1 MNVPLTKEELRLARL
16 KKLDPSGSDS
26 AVNSSSCCKDA
37 SDGGKLDSQSPEK
50 VGSSKS
56 TPSQVKSKQLTF
68 GARIATLPK
77 NCSASR

>member
-1 MNVPLTKEELRLARL
+1 MNAPLTKEELRLARL
-16 KKLDPSGSDS
+16 KKLDPSGSDG
-26 AVNSSSCCKDA
+26 AVNSSSCCKVA
-37 SDGGKLDSQSPEK
+37 CDGGNLNNQSPK
-50 VGSSKS
+50 NIGSSKS